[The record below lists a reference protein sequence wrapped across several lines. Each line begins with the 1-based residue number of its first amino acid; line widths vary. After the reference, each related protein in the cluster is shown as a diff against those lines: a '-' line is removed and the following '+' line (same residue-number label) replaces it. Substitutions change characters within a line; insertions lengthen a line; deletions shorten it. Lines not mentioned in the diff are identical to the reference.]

1 MSKLTTSDLIKAVGD
16 EKVKIQNLDVAAIRL
31 DYSSKSG
38 TKITF
43 GTDQLLLPTGTEML
57 GLVVWLPRD
66 AVKQVLKSQPTESEA
81 RAIF

>member
-16 EKVKIQNLDVAAIRL
+16 ENVKIQNLDVAAIRL
-31 DYSSKSG
+31 DYTRKSG

-43 GTDQLLLPTGTEML
+43 GTDQPLLPTGTKML

-66 AVKQVLKSQPTESEA
+66 AVKKILED
-81 RAIF
+81 